1 MDDVT
6 MKEFNAKVT
15 ASKADVYEE
24 ASTRSKFYASLT
36 KGTYISVPAG
46 NDNWKVSDGVL
57 WGKITTTIGGIPTEC
72 WIKLSDVTMFKGNET
87 PTGITTY
94 SGAGYLTGKVK
105 NDAIVYEDSNGN
117 VSGIPSSYTLTKG
130 TKVNILARNYTAT
143 ATYGK
148 VSVGSV
154 IGWVDMSNVSLYDV
168 TFLSLI
174 HI

>member
-1 MDDVT
+1 MGKNPVT
-6 MKEFNAKVT
+6 GENV
-15 ASKADVYEE
+15 
-24 ASTRSKFYASLT
+24 
-36 KGTYISVPAG
+36 
-46 NDNWKVSDGVL
+46 NWKISDGAL
-57 WGKITTTIGGIPTEC
+57 WGKITTIIDGVTYNG
-72 WIKLSDVTMFKGNET
+72 WINLANVTMFKGNET

-117 VSGIPSSYTLTKG
+117 VSGTPSSYTLTKG

-143 ATYGK
+143 VTYGK

-168 TFLSLI
+168 TFKAAKDVDAFGSAADAAANTNAVRTI
-174 HI
+174 QNN